1 MGASSAA
8 KEDMDLDLDD
18 DEFLDSSSIHDLDEG
33 SLRSFCKKA
42 AMSFFDEYGLISHQ
56 INSYN
61 DFIKNSLQ
69 KIFDS
74 FGEIV
79 VEPGYDP
86 SKKGESEWRYASVRF
101 GKVNLDK
108 PSFWGGESGDGNGKE
123 YNMLPRHA
131 RLQNM
136 TYSSRMKVNIHV
148 QVNTIKLVQFCP
160 FHSDK
165 CLAFG
170 LML

>member
-1 MGASSAA
+1 MGASSEA

-18 DEFLDSSSIHDLDEG
+18 DEFLESSSIHDLDEE
-33 SLRSFCKKA
+33 SLRRFCKKA
-42 AMSFFDEYGLISHQ
+42 AMSFFNEYGLISHQ

-86 SKKGESEWRYASVRF
+86 SKKREREREGVAICFSY
-101 GKVNLDK
+101 
-108 PSFWGGESGDGNGKE
+108 
-123 YNMLPRHA
+123 
-131 RLQNM
+131 
-136 TYSSRMKVNIHV
+136 
-148 QVNTIKLVQFCP
+148 LVV
-160 FHSDK
+160 
-165 CLAFG
+165 
-170 LML
+170 